1 VNMQILAFDSL
12 QGLKILEAA
21 GVVHNNMQSESLIWV
36 KEGVEQKRPCAK
48 IVDFGWKRMTGSDW
62 NLTEDGK
69 CLMGNWSPELIL
81 KLPTTHVSDVW
92 GLAVTMCELHSGRC
106 MSRDARDTS
115 TILAQ
120 SLGLCNLRQGLPRDF
135 LKQSRADIR
144 SFVSPGVRHL
154 PVSQRS
160 LEVLEPKNW
169 GLNQILGKDWET
181 SDKSK
186 LGQLLQKAL
195 VMSPNER
202 PTAAVLLDKCSFV
215 KATITGKLQ
224 TPGIYR

>member
-1 VNMQILAFDSL
+1 MQILAFDSL

-48 IVDFGWKRMTGSDW
+48 IVDFGWKQDSTGSDW
-62 NLTEDGK
+62 NLAEEGK
-69 CLMGNWSPELIL
+69 RLMGNWSPELIL

-92 GLAVTMCELHSGRC
+92 GLAVTLCELHSGRC

-160 LEVLEPKNW
+160 LEVLEPKQW
-169 GLNQILGKDWET
+169 GLNQILGKNWEE